1 MLLEEMIRLGK
12 TDIQLTYNTNISKLK
27 YRDKDLIKLWRQF
40 KHKVQIYASLDDFGS
55 KAEYIRHGTKW
66 NEVMKNY
73 EKLHKDKTVQLN
85 ITTSVSL
92 FNWPTLTT
100 FIDYLQE
107 QGLAPWAIGN
117 GGAWQTATD
126 IRSRRI

>member
-1 MLLEEMIRLGK
+1 
-12 TDIQLTYNTNISKLK
+12 
-27 YRDKDLIKLWRQF
+27 
-40 KHKVQIYASLDDFGS
+40 
-55 KAEYIRHGTKW
+55 
-66 NEVMKNY
+66 MKNY

-117 GGAWQTATD
+117 GGAWQPNPYTVQKNLVSKHCQQNTK
-126 IRSRRI
+126 SK